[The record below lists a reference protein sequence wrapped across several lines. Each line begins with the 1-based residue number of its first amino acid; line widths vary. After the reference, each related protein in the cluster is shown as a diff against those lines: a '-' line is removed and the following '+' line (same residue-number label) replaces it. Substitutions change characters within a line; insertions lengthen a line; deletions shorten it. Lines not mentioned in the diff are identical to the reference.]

1 MSKSNSFSFPENVS
15 FNAEAWDDF
24 QALNHSLQIPVVKA
38 ICKVAENPRPRP
50 DGYGKPL
57 AGKLSSYCII
67 KLRDFGI
74 RIIYRLDPP
83 DSDNMNIIIIG
94 MRKDDDVYDEAMK
107 RI

>member
-57 AGKLSSYCII
+57 AGKLSSYCKI
-67 KLRDFGI
+67 KLAL
-74 RIIYRLDPP
+74 YP
-83 DSDNMNIIIIG
+83 
-94 MRKDDDVYDEAMK
+94 K
-107 RI
+107 RRVMSNLNHWASKGFISI